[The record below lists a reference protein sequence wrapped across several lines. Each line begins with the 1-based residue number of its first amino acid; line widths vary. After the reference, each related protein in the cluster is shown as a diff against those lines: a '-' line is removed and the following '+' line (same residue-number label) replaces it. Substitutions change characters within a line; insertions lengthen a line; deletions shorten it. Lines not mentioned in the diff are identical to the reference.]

1 MLSQLAWDAGSVL
14 RWGSNENE
22 EFLTVRFFI
31 RSVMFKLSS
40 EISIFPSIL
49 FEQRKDAVSVFS
61 SVSKG

>member
-1 MLSQLAWDAGSVL
+1 MRNFL
-14 RWGSNENE
+14 R
-22 EFLTVRFFI
+22 LDFFI